1 VHRLGAFTSAIDETS
16 GVLALSRPDMWLI
29 TPVGFFSIV
38 QKPADVTAGTLTVR
52 SRVRSDLD
60 ALRAAFLPE
69 LTPTEESTST
79 DYRFRAQAPKA
90 SVAAALAKLANSI
103 DYSNFKDVVAE
114 RQGKDRAH
122 LYHGVWD
129 VLYPMQGNPKFEKP
143 IPEPPAVPHIPE
155 ADSYGGVLVNVE
167 GKVLLRE
174 PAGHFGGYVWT
185 FAKGKPNKDEAP
197 HQTALREVREETGY
211 RARIIGS
218 IPQVFGG
225 TTSTTSFYLMEPVG
239 GQGKY
244 SKETGATRW
253 VTVDEARRLI
263 AETSITVGR
272 ERDLSVLC
280 AAVEVFDKLP
290 FIDRPATCREDWKTL
305 PMPKQRKT
313 IALDLR
319 YGAEEMHRIRKGFF
333 PTSMDDKWFIW
344 FDDLVLH
351 LHRSWTG
358 YTNYRVQFVSD
369 GDGWRATA
377 AVLNRNSKQ
386 YGGKDDEED
395 RQNIACCIDELLV
408 NRRTKPQEDGFAAA
422 IALATQP
429 NYLGSPDV
437 VSSLIQR
444 VIVAIVE
451 RSKNMFGTFDEVCR
465 AFCEDG
471 TEYTRMPDWHTRA
484 ALGEALIRFFDLD
497 PNDCK
502 AETLQY
508 VIMEAFASL
517 SIHISHMRKALEADS
532 KAKWD
537 PDGLAQLT
545 RLHQFTS
552 TVFLGTNGVAFRDR
566 TLADFVWKTDDA
578 GPA

>member
-1 VHRLGAFTSAIDETS
+1 
-16 GVLALSRPDMWLI
+16 MWLI
-29 TPVGFFSIV
+29 TPVGFFSVV
-38 QKPADVTAGTLTVR
+38 QKPVDIAAGTLTVR

-69 LTPTEESTST
+69 LTPTDESTST

-114 RQGKDRAH
+114 RQGKNRAH

-129 VLYPMQGNPKFEKP
+129 VLHTMQGNPKYEKP
-143 IPEPPAVPHIPE
+143 ISHPFAVPRIPE

-197 HQTALREVREETGY
+197 DQTALREVREETGY
-211 RARIIGS
+211 RARIIES

-225 TTSTTSFYLMEPVG
+225 TTSTASFYLMEPVG

-244 SKETGATRW
+244 GKETGATRW

-263 AETSITVGR
+263 AETSTTVGR
-272 ERDLSVLC
+272 ERDLSVLRG
-280 AAVEVFDKLP
+280 AVEVFDKLP

-305 PMPKQRKT
+305 PMPKQRAT

-319 YGAEEMHRIRKGFF
+319 YDAEEMHRIRKGFF
-333 PTSMDDKWFIW
+333 PASMDDKWFIW
-344 FDDLVLH
+344 FDDAVLH

-358 YTNYRVQFVSD
+358 YTNYRVQFAPD
-369 GDGWRATA
+369 GDGWRATS
-377 AVLNRNSKQ
+377 AVVNRNSKQ

-408 NRRTKPQEDGFAAA
+408 NRRTKPQEDGFVAA
-422 IALATQP
+422 IAVATQP

-444 VIVAIVE
+444 VIVAILD
-451 RSKNMFGTFDEVCR
+451 RSKNMYDTFDDVCR

-471 TEYTRMPDWHTRA
+471 TEYTRMPRWHTRE
-484 ALGEALIRFFDLD
+484 ALGEALIRFFNLD
-497 PNDCK
+497 ANDCK
-502 AETLQY
+502 DETLHY
-508 VIMEAFASL
+508 VVREAFCSL
-517 SIHISHMRKALEADS
+517 SIHFWHMRKALEADP

-552 TVFLGTNGVAFRDR
+552 TVFLGTNGIAFPDR
-566 TLADFVWKTDDA
+566 TLADFVLKTDDA

>member
-1 VHRLGAFTSAIDETS
+1 
-16 GVLALSRPDMWLI
+16 MWLI

-38 QKPADVTAGTLTVR
+38 QKPADVAAGTLTVR

-69 LTPTEESTST
+69 LAPTEESTST

-114 RQGKDRAH
+114 RQGKDRAR

-143 IPEPPAVPHIPE
+143 IPQPSAVPHIPE
-155 ADSYGGVLVNVE
+155 ADSYGGVLVNVQ

-185 FAKGKPNKDEAP
+185 FAKGKPDKNEAP
-197 HQTALREVREETGY
+197 DQTALREVREETGY
-211 RARIIGS
+211 RGRILAL

-225 TTSTTSFYLMEPVG
+225 TTSTTFFYLMEPIG
-239 GQGKY
+239 SQGKY
-244 SKETGATRW
+244 VRETTATRW
-253 VTVDEARRLI
+253 VSVDEARGLI
-263 AETSITVGR
+263 AETTTAVGR
-272 ERDLSVLC
+272 ERDLSVLR

-290 FIDRPATCREDWKTL
+290 FIDRPATCKEDWRTL
-305 PMPKQRKT
+305 PMPKQRTT

-319 YGAEEMHRIRKGFF
+319 YGAEEMHRIRKGFL

-344 FDDLVLH
+344 FDDPVLH

-358 YTNYRVQFVSD
+358 YTNYRVQFVPD
-369 GDGWRATA
+369 GDGWRATS
-377 AVLNRNSKQ
+377 AVVNRNSKQ

-395 RQNIACCIDELLV
+395 RKNIAAYIDDLLV
-408 NRRTKPQEDGFAAA
+408 KRRSEPQEDGFVAA
-422 IALATQP
+422 IAVATQP

-444 VIVAIVE
+444 VIVAIVD
-451 RSKNMFGTFDEVCR
+451 RSKNMYDTFDDVCR

-471 TEYTRMPDWHTRA
+471 TGYTRMPGWHTRT

-502 AETLQY
+502 DETLHY
-508 VIMEAFASL
+508 VIREAFANL
-517 SIHISHMRKALEADS
+517 LIHILHIRKALEADS
-532 KAKWD
+532 KAEWD
-537 PDGLAQLT
+537 PDGFA
-545 RLHQFTS
+545 RLRDIHQFTN
-552 TVFLGTNGVAFRDR
+552 TVFLGTNGIAFPDR